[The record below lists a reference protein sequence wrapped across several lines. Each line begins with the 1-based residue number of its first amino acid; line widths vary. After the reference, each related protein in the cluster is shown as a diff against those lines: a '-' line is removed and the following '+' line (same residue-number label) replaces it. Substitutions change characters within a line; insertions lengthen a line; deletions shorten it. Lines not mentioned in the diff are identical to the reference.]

1 MSKNLLVFVCTG
13 NICRSP
19 MAEYLA
25 RHRLKGNPNWDVQ
38 SAGLAAG
45 AGSPA
50 SRPGIEAMQDFGIDM
65 SAHRSQPLTQALIDE
80 AKLLVVMTAA
90 HRNAIVSHDP
100 TAADKVYLLKSFGSS
115 TPGSDV
121 FDPIGMSLPVYR
133 EIRDEIDE
141 GVEGLIA
148 RLAEYENE

>member
-1 MSKNLLVFVCTG
+1 MSDNLLIFVCTG

-25 RHRLKGNPNWDVQ
+25 RHRMPEGKNWTVK
-38 SAGLAAG
+38 SAGLAASRG
-45 AGSPA
+45 LPA
-50 SRPGIEAMQDFGIDM
+50 SAPGIQAMQDFGIDM
-65 SAHRSQPLTQALIDE
+65 TGHKSQPLTQAMIDE
-80 AKLLVVMTAA
+80 AKLLVVMTGA
-90 HRNAIVSHDP
+90 HRNSIVSHDP
-100 TAADKVYLLKSFGSS
+100 SAAEKVFLLKSFGSS

-141 GVEGLIA
+141 AVEGLIP
-148 RLAEYENE
+148 RLSEYEDN